1 MPLFLVDFGAW
12 LSQPSADFAREISA
26 ESAENKGFRAR
37 SDYSLLPRCLLRSVY
52 WGFFIRRIEL
62 AMPIC
67 YNITDFY
74 TVIDLF
80 RVLRKGF
87 IHVVL

>member
-37 SDYSLLPRCLLRSVY
+37 SDYSLLPA
-52 WGFFIRRIEL
+52 RIL
-62 AMPIC
+62 YI
-67 YNITDFY
+67 YY
-74 TVIDLF
+74 DLYI
-80 RVLRKGF
+80 LTYK
-87 IHVVL
+87 

>member
-37 SDYSLLPRCLLRSVY
+37 SDYSLLPTAILSPEYSKL
-52 WGFFIRRIEL
+52 E
-62 AMPIC
+62 
-67 YNITDFY
+67 
-74 TVIDLF
+74 
-80 RVLRKGF
+80 
-87 IHVVL
+87 